1 MFTTKS
7 EALGVSF
14 PAPQGQKEYRPVRTG
29 STIIILHS
37 PAQREAPGLPN
48 TFIEMKE
55 LNTAGL
61 SACDPSVISNDFL
74 IPSQYMGA
82 FLVDLILEG

>member
-1 MFTTKS
+1 VFTTKF

-48 TFIEMKE
+48 TFMEMKE

-61 SACDPSVISNDFL
+61 SACDPSDMQMYGKIAQSFQD
-74 IPSQYMGA
+74 PSQ
-82 FLVDLILEG
+82 LLPT